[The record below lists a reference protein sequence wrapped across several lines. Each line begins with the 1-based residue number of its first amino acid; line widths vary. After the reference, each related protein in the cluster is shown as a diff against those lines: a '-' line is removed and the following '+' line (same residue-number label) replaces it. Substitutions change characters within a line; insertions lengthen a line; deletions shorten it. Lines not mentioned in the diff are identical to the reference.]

1 MKKERKRL
9 LHRMKRIKHHDWRC
23 NFYFAINHYVMS
35 RIFGKSRHC
44 QRELGKYMVLMSV
57 GMRYGYGYTFTRLR
71 QDIRR
76 RTDLWESA
84 LRIGDAH
91 ALRLHKA
98 VDDLDAIF
106 CKSRDW
112 KFSLRDRG
120 YDGLTIYQPVFPS
133 DIEHK
138 EIVRRSPKNR
148 YKHRSF
154 RWRKAHKL
162 KRDRKKN
169 WKSFMPEI

>member
-1 MKKERKRL
+1 MKKARKRL
-9 LHRMKRIKHHDWRC
+9 LERMKHIKHRDWHC
-23 NFYFAINHYVMS
+23 NYYFAINRYVMS
-35 RIFGKSRHC
+35 RILGKSRHC

-71 QDIRR
+71 QEIRR

-84 LRIGDAH
+84 LRIRDAH

-98 VDDLDAIF
+98 VDDLDAIYGKF
-106 CKSRDW
+106 RDW

-120 YDGLTIYQPVFPS
+120 YNGLTIYQPVFPS
-133 DIEHK
+133 DIEHR
-138 EIVRRSPKNR
+138 EEVRRRPKNR
-148 YKHRSF
+148 YKHWPF
-154 RWRKAHKL
+154 RRRKAHKL

-169 WKSFMPEI
+169 WKYFMPEI

>member
-1 MKKERKRL
+1 MKKVRKRL
-9 LHRMKRIKHHDWRC
+9 LERIKHIKHRDWRC
-23 NFYFAINHYVMS
+23 NYYFAINHYVMS
-35 RIFGKSRHC
+35 RILRKSRHC

-71 QDIRR
+71 QEIRR

-84 LRIGDAH
+84 LRIGDAY
-91 ALRLHKA
+91 ALLLHKS
-98 VDDLDAIF
+98 VDDMDAIYGEF
-106 CKSRDW
+106 GDW

-120 YDGLTIYQPVFPS
+120 YEGLTIYQPVFPS

-138 EIVRRSPKNR
+138 EEVRRNPRNR
-148 YKHRSF
+148 YKNWSF

-169 WKSFMPEI
+169 WKSFMPEP